1 VKRLFARRW
10 VVVVTVIAAFA
21 IVLGA
26 VGLISRS
33 TSSTAAP
40 AVTVAPAVTPTLPP
54 VTWYWTMA
62 VSPTDANVLALGTS
76 SGIYRSA
83 DGGKTWAETG
93 LKGVNTTSV
102 VQSGDSFFA
111 AGVRSAFTAG
121 PVVTTMKNGVKQ
133 RSAPPG
139 PPVFATSTDG
149 GKTWTTIDPAGLPKV
164 AVQSLSVDP
173 GNSKTIYAIT
183 TNGEFY
189 SSSDGARSFTLYSP
203 KLGIP
208 PWALAVT
215 QGTNFVSG
223 DMDNGSHVSAD
234 GKSWTQT
241 PFTDGRGTDM
251 VMEYAVAP
259 GDTKRV
265 IMSSVGIQL
274 STDGGKSWS
283 PALKSTVMFGPIAW
297 AAGSPGLAYAAGFD
311 GSFWRT
317 TDDGKTWTPA
327 T

>member
-1 VKRLFARRW
+1 MKKLFARRW
-10 VVVVTVIAAFA
+10 VVVVTVIAAFL

-26 VGLISRS
+26 VGLVSRS

-40 AVTVAPAVTPTLPP
+40 AVTVAPAVTPTLPA

-62 VSPTDANVLALGTS
+62 VSPTDPNVLALGTS
-76 SGIYRSA
+76 SGVYRSA
-83 DGGKTWAETG
+83 DGGKTWARTG
-93 LKGVNTTSV
+93 LEGINTTSV
-102 VQSGDSFFA
+102 VRSGDSFFA
-111 AGVRSAFTAG
+111 AGVHSALAAG
-121 PVVTTMKNGVKQ
+121 PVVTTTKNAVKE

-139 PPVFATSTDG
+139 PAVFATSTDG
-149 GKTWTTIDPAGLPKV
+149 GKTWKTIHPAGLPKV

-183 TNGEFY
+183 TSGAFY
-189 SSSDGARSFTLYSP
+189 KSSDGAHTFAVVSP

-215 QGTNFVSG
+215 QGTSFVGG

-234 GKSWTQT
+234 GKTWTAT
-241 PFTDGRGTDM
+241 RFTDGRGTDM

-259 GDTKRV
+259 GDGKRV
-265 IMSSVGIQL
+265 IMSSVGIEL
-274 STDGGKSWS
+274 STDGGKTWS

-297 AAGSPGLAYAAGFD
+297 AAGSSGVAYAAGFD